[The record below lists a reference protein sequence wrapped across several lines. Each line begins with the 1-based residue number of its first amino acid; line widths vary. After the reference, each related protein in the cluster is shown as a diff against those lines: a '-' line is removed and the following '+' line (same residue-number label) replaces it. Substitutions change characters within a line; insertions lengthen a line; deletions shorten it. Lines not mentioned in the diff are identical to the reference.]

1 MKKVWR
7 YLVAMAVQQYE
18 YAYCQRTVHLK
29 MVKDVNFQFCVFV
42 TIKKII
48 FIEKIN
54 NNLGNNILNQ

>member
-1 MKKVWR
+1 M
-7 YLVAMAVQQYE
+7 AMAVQQYE

-29 MVKDVNFQFCVFV
+29 MVKEVNFQFCVFV